1 MMTTAPS
8 FDRAWLGPR
17 FWGIWLLLGLM
28 WLIAHL
34 PYSVQMRF
42 GAGIG
47 SLLYFFARNRRKV
60 ADVNL
65 RLAFPEYTAE
75 ERTQLIKSVFRETG
89 KALPET
95 CIAWF
100 RQPGQMAIEWEVENF
115 AALAAAAKTE
125 QGVLLLGAHFS
136 CVDICGALIGTLMD
150 YDTLHRP
157 HNNPLMNYFQCRGRL
172 RFVGALIEKKD
183 MRSMIK
189 RLKNGRVIFYAPDQD
204 LGRKYSIFVPF
215 FGVPTATVTATAKL
229 AKVAGAKVFL
239 ALTLRTPKGYRMRAI
254 EGSALSTGDIDADTA
269 AYNKWLEE
277 EIRQQPA
284 QYLWLHK
291 RFKTRPKGEPK
302 LYR

>member
-1 MMTTAPS
+1 MTTAPEFNKS
-8 FDRAWLGPR
+8 WLGPR

-34 PYSVQMRF
+34 PYSAQMRV
-42 GAGIG
+42 GSAIG
-47 SLLYFFARNRRKV
+47 SLLYHVARERRRV
-60 ADVNL
+60 AHINL
-65 RLAFPEYTAE
+65 ALAFPEYTDQ
-75 ERTQLIKSVFRETG
+75 ERTALVKVIFKETG

-100 RQPGQMAIEWEVENF
+100 RDPRELNIKWDVENIEQ
-115 AALAAAAKTE
+115 LVAAAE
-125 QGVLLLGAHFS
+125 SERGVLLLGAHFS
-136 CVDICGALIGTLMD
+136 CVDICGALIGTLLD

-157 HNNPLMNYFQCRGRL
+157 HGNPLMNYFQCRGRL
-172 RFVGALIEKKD
+172 RFVGALIEKRD

-204 LGRKYSIFVPF
+204 LGRKYSVFVPF
-215 FGVPTATVTATAKL
+215 FGVNTATVTATAKL
-229 AKVAGAKVFL
+229 AKVADAQVFL
-239 ALTLRTPKGYRMRAI
+239 ALTLRTPAGYRMRAI
-254 EGSALSTGDIDADTA
+254 EGSALSTGDIEADTA
-269 AYNKWLEE
+269 AYNAWLES

-302 LYR
+302 VY